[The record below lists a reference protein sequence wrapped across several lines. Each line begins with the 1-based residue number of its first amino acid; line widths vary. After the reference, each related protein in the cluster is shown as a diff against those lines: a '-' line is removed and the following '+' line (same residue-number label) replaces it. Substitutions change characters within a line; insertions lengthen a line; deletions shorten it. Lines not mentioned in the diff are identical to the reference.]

1 MLSKDCFDV
10 SLLKSFNALRNYDF
24 IFLSETVF
32 PQISPSPSVSKQ
44 VNTQVSFTITKM
56 NSINKKIYIAL
67 SNKQVEQMGIN
78 RNTQKI
84 QSLNLTRSPV
94 SIMTAVIIDNK
105 YKNSNSNNNDY

>member
-1 MLSKDCFDV
+1 
-10 SLLKSFNALRNYDF
+10 
-24 IFLSETVF
+24 
-32 PQISPSPSVSKQ
+32 
-44 VNTQVSFTITKM
+44 
-56 NSINKKIYIAL
+56 
-67 SNKQVEQMGIN
+67 MGIN